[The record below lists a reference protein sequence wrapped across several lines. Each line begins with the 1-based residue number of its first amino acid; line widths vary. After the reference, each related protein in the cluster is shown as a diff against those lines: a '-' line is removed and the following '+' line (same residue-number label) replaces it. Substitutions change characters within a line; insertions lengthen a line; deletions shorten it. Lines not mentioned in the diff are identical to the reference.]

1 MVASMRHPSPM
12 LKVTLLAMV
21 LTGAVIV
28 AMAQLPV
35 PPAAGRAASR
45 GEGMPTPYTALHSP
59 QVHPDRTV
67 TLRFRAPSASQV
79 DVVGEILQ
87 GKSSL
92 PMTKGEDGVWTATL
106 GPLPPEIWI
115 YNFRVQGVEVPDP
128 SNPAIK
134 PVPPGFAMSSFVEVP
149 GDTPAFYDSRPV
161 PHGEVRMVLY
171 ESKTMGVT
179 RWVWIYTPPNY
190 DRSSAK
196 YPVLY
201 LLHGNGEAQNGWI
214 MNGRANIILD
224 NLIADKKAQPMIVVM
239 PQGHALQGANV
250 GPLVRL
256 AGETD
261 MFSKRF
267 PQDLLQDVMP
277 MVERKYR
284 VHADADDRAIA
295 GLSMGGGQA
304 LSIGLARTDLFH
316 YVLGFSGAVG
326 GPFMNAEAEF
336 SEALLKP
343 EILNSSLRLLWVSCG
358 KQDFLYQANRQFVD
372 LLKGKGVKVL
382 FRETEGSH
390 VWSVWRNYLNVTA
403 PMLFTDLSGKK

>member
-1 MVASMRHPSPM
+1 MVASIRHQSPM
-12 LKVTLLAMV
+12 LKITLLAIVM
-21 LTGAVIV
+21 TSAVIV
-28 AMAQLPV
+28 AMAQLQV
-35 PPAAGRAASR
+35 PPDAGRAAGR
-45 GEGMPTPYTALHSP
+45 GGGMPTPYTALHSP
-59 QVHPDRTV
+59 EVHPDRTV
-67 TLRFRAPSASQV
+67 TLRFRAPSALQV
-79 DVVGEILQ
+79 EVVGEILQ
-87 GKSSL
+87 GKGSL
-92 PMTKGEDGVWTATL
+92 SMTKGEDGIWTATL

-115 YNFRVQGVEVPDP
+115 YNFRVQGVDVPDP

-161 PHGEVRMVLY
+161 PHGEIRMVLY

-179 RWVWIYTPPNY
+179 RWIWIYTPPNY
-190 DRSSAK
+190 DRGSAK

-267 PQDLLQDVMP
+267 PQDLLQDVIP
-277 MVERKYR
+277 LVERNYR
-284 VHADADDRAIA
+284 VRADADHRAIA

-336 SEALLKP
+336 SEALSKP
-343 EILNSSLRLLWVSCG
+343 EILNSRLRLLWVSCG

-372 LLKGKGVKVL
+372 MLKSKGVKVL

-390 VWSVWRNYLNVTA
+390 VWSVWRNYLYETA
-403 PMLFTDLSGKK
+403 PMLFTDLRGEK

>member
-1 MVASMRHPSPM
+1 M
-12 LKVTLLAMV
+12 LKIALSAIVM
-21 LTGAVIV
+21 TGAVI
-28 AMAQLPV
+28 AAIAQLQV
-35 PPAAGRAASR
+35 PPAAGRAVSR
-45 GEGMPTPYTALHSP
+45 SGGILTPYTALHSP
-59 QVHPDRTV
+59 EVHTDRTV
-67 TLRFRAPSASQV
+67 TLRFRAPSATQV
-79 DVVGEILQ
+79 EVVGEILQ
-87 GKSSL
+87 GKGSL
-92 PMTKGEDGVWTATL
+92 AMTRGENGVWTVTL

-161 PHGEVRMVLY
+161 PHGEVRMILY

-190 DRSSAK
+190 DGSSAK

-201 LLHGNGEAQNGWI
+201 LLHGNGEAQNGWV

-267 PQDLLQDVMP
+267 PQDLLQDVIP
-277 MVERKYR
+277 LVERNYR
-284 VHADADDRAIA
+284 VHGDADRRAIA

-304 LSIGLARTDLFH
+304 LSIGLARPDLFH
-316 YVLGFSGAVG
+316 YVLSFSGAVG
-326 GPFMNAEAEF
+326 GSFMNAEAEF
-336 SEALLKP
+336 SEALSKP
-343 EILNSSLRLLWVSCG
+343 AVLNSRLRLLWVSCG

-372 LLKGKGVKVL
+372 MLKGKGVKVL
-382 FRETEGSH
+382 FRETDGSH
-390 VWSVWRNYLNVTA
+390 VWSVWRNYLNETA
-403 PMLFTDLSGKK
+403 PMLFRDLRGKK

>member
-1 MVASMRHPSPM
+1 MVANIRHQS
-12 LKVTLLAMV
+12 LILGITLFA
-21 LTGAVIV
+21 IV
-28 AMAQLPV
+28 MTCAGIAAMAQLQV
-35 PPAAGRAASR
+35 PPDAGRAAGR
-45 GEGMPTPYTALHSP
+45 GGGMPTPYTALHSP
-59 QVHPDRTV
+59 EVHPDRTV
-67 TLRFRAPSASQV
+67 TLRFRAPSATQV
-79 DVVGEILQ
+79 EVVGEILQ
-87 GKSSL
+87 GKGSL

-134 PVPPGFAMSSFVEVP
+134 PVPPGFTMSSFVEVP

-161 PHGEVRMVLY
+161 PHGEIRMVLY

-201 LLHGNGEAQNGWI
+201 LLHGNGEAQNGWV

-267 PQDLLQDVMP
+267 PQDLLQDVIP
-277 MVERKYR
+277 LVERNYR
-284 VHADADDRAIA
+284 VHADADHRAIA

-316 YVLGFSGAVG
+316 YILSFSGAIG

-336 SEALLKP
+336 SEALSKP
-343 EILNSSLRLLWVSCG
+343 EILNSRLRLLWVSCG
-358 KQDFLYQANRQFVD
+358 KQDFLYQANRHFVD
-372 LLKGKGVKVL
+372 MLKGKGVKVL

-390 VWSVWRNYLNVTA
+390 VWSVWRNYLNETA
-403 PMLFTDLSGKK
+403 PMLFRDLRGKQ

>member
-1 MVASMRHPSPM
+1 M
-12 LKVTLLAMV
+12 LKTTLFAGV
-21 LTGAVIV
+21 LTIAVTVVV
-28 AMAQLPV
+28 AQTQT
-35 PPAAGRAASR
+35 PPAGGRGTGRAGR
-45 GEGMPTPYTALHSP
+45 GGGMATPYTALHSP
-59 QVHPDRTV
+59 EVHPDRTV
-67 TLRFRAPSASQV
+67 TLRFRAPNATQV
-79 DVVGEILQ
+79 EVVGEIMQ
-87 GKSSL
+87 GKGPL
-92 PMTKGEDGVWTATL
+92 AMTKGEDGVWTATV

-115 YNFRVQGVEVPDP
+115 YNFRVQGVDVVDP

-161 PHGEVRMVLY
+161 PHGEVRMALY
-171 ESKTMGVT
+171 ESKAMGVT

-190 DRSSAK
+190 DKSGAK

-201 LLHGNGEAQNGWI
+201 LLHGNGEAQNGWV

-224 NLIADKKAQPMIVVM
+224 NLIADKKARPMLVVM

-267 PQDLLQDVMP
+267 PQDLLQDIIP
-277 MVERKYR
+277 LVEQNYR
-284 VHADADDRAIA
+284 VYTDADHRAIA

-304 LSIGLARTDLFH
+304 LSIGLARADLFH
-316 YVLGFSGAVG
+316 HVLGFSGAVG
-326 GPFMNAEAEF
+326 GSFMNAEAEF
-336 SEALLKP
+336 KEALSKP
-343 EILNSSLRLLWVSCG
+343 EALNSKLRLLWVSCG

-372 LLKGKGVKVL
+372 MLKSKDVKVL

-390 VWSVWRNYLNVTA
+390 VWSVWRNNLNETA
-403 PMLFTDLSGKK
+403 PMLFTDLRGKK

>member
-1 MVASMRHPSPM
+1 M
-12 LKVTLLAMV
+12 LKITLLAIVM
-21 LTGAVIV
+21 TSAVIV
-28 AMAQLPV
+28 AMAQLQV
-35 PPAAGRAASR
+35 PPDAGRAAGR
-45 GEGMPTPYTALHSP
+45 GGGMPTPYTALHSP
-59 QVHPDRTV
+59 EVHPDRTV
-67 TLRFRAPSASQV
+67 TLRFRAPSALQV
-79 DVVGEILQ
+79 EVVGEILQ
-87 GKSSL
+87 GKGSL
-92 PMTKGEDGVWTATL
+92 SMTKGEDGIWTATL

-115 YNFRVQGVEVPDP
+115 YNFRVQGVDVPDP

-149 GDTPAFYDSRPV
+149 GDAPAFYDSRPV
-161 PHGEVRMVLY
+161 PHGEIRMVLY

-179 RWVWIYTPPNY
+179 RWIWIYTPPNY
-190 DRSSAK
+190 DRGSAK

-267 PQDLLQDVMP
+267 PQDLLQDVIP
-277 MVERKYR
+277 LVERNYR
-284 VHADADDRAIA
+284 VRADADHRAIA

-336 SEALLKP
+336 SEALSKP
-343 EILNSSLRLLWVSCG
+343 EILYSRLRLLWVSCG

-372 LLKGKGVKVL
+372 MLKSKGVKVL

-390 VWSVWRNYLNVTA
+390 VWSVWRNYLYETA
-403 PMLFTDLSGKK
+403 PMLFTDLRGEK

>member
-1 MVASMRHPSPM
+1 MVASIGHQSPM
-12 LKVTLLAMV
+12 LKITLLAIVM
-21 LTGAVIV
+21 TSAVIM
-28 AMAQLPV
+28 AMAQLQV
-35 PPAAGRAASR
+35 PPDAGRAAGRS
-45 GEGMPTPYTALHSP
+45 GGMLTPYTALHSP
-59 QVHPDRTV
+59 EVHPDRTV

-79 DVVGEILQ
+79 EVVGEILQ
-87 GKSSL
+87 GKGSL
-92 PMTKGEDGVWTATL
+92 VMTKGEDGVWTATL

-115 YNFRVQGVEVPDP
+115 YNFRVQGVDVPDP

-134 PVPPGFAMSSFVEVP
+134 LVPPGFAMSSFVEVP
-149 GDTPAFYDSRPV
+149 GDTPAFYDSRLV

-250 GPLVRL
+250 EPLVRL

-267 PQDLLQDVMP
+267 PQDLLQDVIP
-277 MVERKYR
+277 LVERNYR
-284 VHADADDRAIA
+284 VHADADHRAIA

-336 SEALLKP
+336 SEALSKP
-343 EILNSSLRLLWVSCG
+343 EILNSRLRLLWVSCG

-372 LLKGKGVKVL
+372 MLKGKDVKVL

-390 VWSVWRNYLNVTA
+390 VWSVWRNYLNETA
-403 PMLFTDLSGKK
+403 PMLFTDLRGKK